1 MTWKDGVLSVTP
13 SRVGKTPHG
22 CDMRHVVGR
31 SAPRNRHIRAW
42 PQAGSTMARSTSMP
56 SRLPLRHCIAAA
68 LFAGLASL
76 PAGAWADPPA
86 RAVLE
91 PAPGVQVGYERLGPQ
106 DTPSPPGRFDGAL
119 ATPAGTLRTTVREE
133 PADERRFRRGDTTF
147 DLPASLA
154 PGRIQFRDREAGG
167 AAAEWSAPL
176 GAGLTAEAQG
186 EKTPVRAGQAVQVRQ
201 EFGGRQAARAQVSGS
216 KTAAAQ
222 GSRWDLEW
230 TRATSQT
237 RWTAGIDAADRSYVS
252 PSGGLEPRAGLRL
265 GTQYLVLPH
274 TTVQAR
280 YTRQV
285 RWDAQEPVSAVMFG
299 TRFDL
304 PRRLSLVTGV
314 EMDTEAGHKASATL
328 TVPLEVR

>member
-1 MTWKDGVLSVTP
+1 MS
-13 SRVGKTPHG
+13 
-22 CDMRHVVGR
+22 
-31 SAPRNRHIRAW
+31 
-42 PQAGSTMARSTSMP
+42 
-56 SRLPLRHCIAAA
+56 SRLPLRHSLAAPLLA
-68 LFAGLASL
+68 ALASL
-76 PAGAWADPPA
+76 PAAAWADPPA

-91 PAPGVQVGYERLGPQ
+91 PAPGVQLGYERLGPQ
-106 DTPSPPGRFDGAL
+106 DTPSPAGRFDGAL
-119 ATPAGTLRTTVREE
+119 PTPVGTLRTTVREE

-147 DLPASLA
+147 DLPALLA
-154 PGRIQFRDREAGG
+154 PGRIQLRDREAGG
-167 AAAEWSAPL
+167 AAAEWGAPL

-186 EKTPVRAGQAVQVRQ
+186 ERTPVRTAQAMQLRQ
-201 EFGGRQAARAQVSGS
+201 EFGGHQAARAQVSGS
-216 KTAAAQ
+216 KAGAAQ

-230 TRATSQT
+230 TRVTSQL
-237 RWTAGIDAADRSYVS
+237 RWTAGVDAADRSYVS

-265 GTQYLVLPH
+265 GTQYLVMPH

-285 RWDAQEPVSAVMFG
+285 RWDAPEPVSAVMLG

-314 EMDTEAGHKASATL
+314 EVDSEAGHKASATL